1 MNEIMVCF
9 NCCVTQQPPR
19 RRPRRIDRSMIG
31 QPTDFRH
38 TGHIG
43 SADVGGSEAGSEDDQ
58 LNTIQTQMKSK
69 GGYDHAS
76 PVHIQLNVIDVRKEA
91 S

>member
-1 MNEIMVCF
+1 MSEVMLCF
-9 NCCVTQQPPR
+9 TCCVTQQPTTR
-19 RRPRRIDRSMIG
+19 RRRIDRSMIG
-31 QPTDFRH
+31 GPTDFRH

-43 SADVGGSEAGSEDDQ
+43 SADVHNESTGSDE
-58 LNTIQTQMKSK
+58 LNSMHNQMQSK

-76 PVHIQLNVIDVRKEA
+76 PVHVSLNVVDVCK